1 MELAK
6 YLGQGGIL
14 LSPRAG
20 NKEGLL
26 AELVAAACA
35 GESSWDAAAVL
46 QKVREREAAR
56 STGFGKGLAV
66 AHARV
71 ENCPHLKVVVARPSA
86 PIDWDAADGQPVQF
100 VLLVIGSHAQDA
112 LYLQILSEIIKIWAR
127 EATRALLLS
136 AQSSEELARVIAETR
151 VRSHPR

>member
-1 MELAK
+1 MA
-6 YLGQGGIL
+6 
-14 LSPRAG
+14 PRAE

-26 AELVAAACA
+26 AELVAAVCA
-35 GESSWDAAAVL
+35 GEADWDAAAVL

-71 ENCPHLKVVVARPSA
+71 ERCPQLKVAVARPKG
-86 PIDWDAADGQPVQF
+86 PVDWASADGQPVRF
-100 VLLVIGSHAQDA
+100 AVLVVGSPAQDA

-136 AQSSEELARVIAETR
+136 AQTPEELARIIAEAR
-151 VRSHPR
+151 VRTHPR